1 MTIDIVFCLNSKVL
15 RPMIAA
21 MNSIVMNAAE
31 PGKLRFHI
39 AVPDVEE
46 EAEAIREGV
55 AAAFP
60 EPVFQW
66 STAAV
71 RPPDWIAE
79 YVAGRAGRRLDDGAL
94 AKKAMQYARCY
105 LPEMFPGLGKFI
117 YFDCDVIVRDDV
129 VRLWEEATLR
139 EDAPF
144 AAAPQFYTGLLYFTR
159 PLVGLREGLSIPRP
173 FNSGMF
179 VTDARAWPGAVTK
192 RIRHYLD
199 WNAEHDYTLFALQ
212 DEPILNL
219 VFKDYLRLSPR
230 WNRCGYGNHP
240 LVARL
245 LKRPLSEMSVI
256 HWSGGHRKPWRD
268 RSIAYAEE
276 WWAYDKGPVSA

>member
-1 MTIDIVFCLNSKVL
+1 MTVDIVFCLNRKVL
-15 RPMIAA
+15 RAMIAA
-21 MNSIVMNAAE
+21 MNSIVSNAAQPE
-31 PGKLRFHI
+31 ALRFHI
-39 AVPDVEE
+39 AVPDLEE
-46 EAEAIREGV
+46 EARAIRAGV

-60 EPVFQW
+60 DPAFSW

-71 RPPDWIAE
+71 RAPDWIADYIE
-79 YVAGRAGRRLDDGAL
+79 GRAGGGLDDEAL
-94 AKKAMQYARCY
+94 ARKAMQYARCY

-129 VRLWEEATLR
+129 ARLWEEAGLS
-139 EDAPF
+139 EAAPF
-144 AAAPQFYTGLLYFTR
+144 AAAPQLYTGVLYFAR
-159 PLVGLREGLSIPRP
+159 PLKGLREGLSILRP

-179 VTDARAWPGAVTK
+179 VTDARAWKGPVTD
-192 RIRHYLD
+192 RIRRYLD
-199 WNAEHDYTLFALQ
+199 WNAAHGYTLFSLQ
-212 DEPILNL
+212 DEPVLNL

-240 LVARL
+240 FVARL

-268 RSIAYAEE
+268 RTIAYAEE
-276 WWAYDKGPVSA
+276 WWAYDKGPVAA